1 MPARKI
7 ICPAPRATKRLNRI
21 WVKGCLT
28 SLVKEASNKN
38 TNKQTDRKKDR
49 RQKLKYQTETKT
61 KRRNI
66 WQGIL
71 LILYRTSLDILLSL
85 INLIYSYSILI
96 IVILLLLLLFYL
108 FNILFNLI
116 DIFLKNLSVLSP
128 KSFKVMQRLGSLS
141 VWLQYLREVG
151 I

>member
-7 ICPAPRATKRLNRI
+7 ICPAPRATKRLSLI
-21 WVKGCLT
+21 WVKGCHT
-28 SLVKEASNKN
+28 SLVKEVSNKN
-38 TNKQTDRKKDR
+38 TIKQTGKKTNK
-49 RQKLKYQTETKT
+49 QKLKYQTEAKT
-61 KRRNI
+61 KRKYI
-66 WQGIL
+66 WQSIL
-71 LILYRTSLDILLSL
+71 LILYCTNLNNLLSL

-116 DIFLKNLSVLSP
+116 DIFLKNLSFLSP

>member
-7 ICPAPRATKRLNRI
+7 ICPAPRATERLSLI
-21 WVKGCLT
+21 WVKGCHT
-28 SLVKEASNKN
+28 SLVKEISNKN
-38 TNKQTDRKKDR
+38 TIKKTGKNKQTKT
-49 RQKLKYQTETKT
+49 QYQTEAKT

-71 LILYRTSLDILLSL
+71 LISYRTSLDILLSL
-85 INLIYSYSILI
+85 RNFIYSYSISI
-96 IVILLLLLLFYL
+96 IVILLLLPLLFYL

-116 DIFLKNLSVLSP
+116 DFFKNLSVLSP
-128 KSFKVMQRLGSLS
+128 KSFKVMQRLGSLI
-141 VWLQYLREVG
+141 VWLHYLREVG